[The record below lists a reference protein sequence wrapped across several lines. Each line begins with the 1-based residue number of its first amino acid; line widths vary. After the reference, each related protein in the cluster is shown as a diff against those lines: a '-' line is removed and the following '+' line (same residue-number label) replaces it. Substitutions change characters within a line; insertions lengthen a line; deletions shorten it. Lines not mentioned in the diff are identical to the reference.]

1 MNRTTLLK
9 EMAHRID
16 FRMRRRVLTIQR
28 GSLKALGR
36 QNQKDFRKVRVTT
49 IQTKLSELD

>member
-1 MNRTTLLK
+1 MSRTTLLK

-28 GSLKALGR
+28 GSLKALGK